1 MINDEMTHPMAQH
14 AATDLDKL
22 QAQAGEAARFLAMI
36 GNEKRLLILCQ
47 LASGETPVAELASIT
62 GLSQSAL
69 SQHLGR
75 LRADRLIAARK
86 DGLHVFYRLTD
97 ARAEKLLGTL
107 KDIFCP

>member
-1 MINDEMTHPMAQH
+1 MTT
-14 AATDLDKL
+14 ATTSDLETL
-22 QAQAGEAARFLAMI
+22 TAQASEAARFLAMI
-36 GNEKRLLILCQ
+36 GNEKRLLILCH
-47 LASGETPVAELASIT
+47 LAGGETPVADLASIT

-75 LRADRLIAARK
+75 LREDRLIAARK
-86 DGLHVFYRLTD
+86 DGLHVFYRLID

>member
-1 MINDEMTHPMAQH
+1 MST
-14 AATDLDKL
+14 ATKSDLETL
-22 QAQAGEAARFLAMI
+22 TAQAGEAARFLAMI

-47 LASGETPVAELASIT
+47 LAGGETPVADLGSVA

-69 SQHLGR
+69 SQHLGK
-75 LRADRLIAARK
+75 LREDGLVAARK
-86 DGLHVFYRLTD
+86 DGLHAFYRLID